1 VSRSATRERLVTAAA
16 ALFYANGINATGV
29 DAVVVSSGIS
39 KPTLYSHFRSK
50 DDLVA
55 AVLERRLQHQVATVD
70 PWVRSRAA
78 TPRDRLLAVFD
89 WLAQWHAESAS
100 RGCAFVN
107 AAVELPESA
116 HPAREVARRQ
126 KSWWRGYLAGLAA
139 EAAIAEPDR
148 AGADLLLLM
157 DGASARMAVDRDT
170 GAAGEAR
177 RLAATLLDAWGVHR

>member
-1 VSRSATRERLVTAAA
+1 MTTAAE
-16 ALFYANGINATGV
+16 LFYANGINATGV
-29 DAVVVSSGIS
+29 DAVVASSGVS

-55 AVLERRLQHQVATVD
+55 AVLEQRLQHQVDTLD

-89 WLAQWHAESAS
+89 WLAEWHAESAS

-107 AAVELPESA
+107 AAVEVADAA

-126 KSWWRGYLAGLAA
+126 KRWWRGYLAGLAA
-139 EAAIAEPDR
+139 EAGVAEPER
-148 AGADLLLLM
+148 AGSDLLLLI
-157 DGASARMAVDRDT
+157 DGASARMAVDGDL
-170 GAAGEAR
+170 GAAGDAR
-177 RLAATLLDAWGVHR
+177 RVAAALLDAWGVPR